1 VDKTAPKYKLD
12 ASGNIVN
19 GPPSAAD
26 EKPKS
31 NGFAALFA
39 GGAGASSAAGGFG
52 GGATG
57 GGFVFGGA
65 SAPAPAGGGFA
76 FGSGGA
82 PPATGGFV
90 PAAGAG
96 GFTFGSGA
104 PAAASAPTGGFVFG
118 GSQPP
123 AVAPTAGGAEK
134 RKAPDGSDRAVAKR
148 LRSRELRLTGAESG
162 VVLVVGNGDCG
173 QLGLGDEDE
182 DTRDSYQLV
191 RMPTLDAQR
200 IKEVVCG
207 GLHTGALTLDGR
219 IWTWG
224 CNDDEVLGRQGNES
238 MPAVVEGALVGKRV
252 KKITA
257 GDSHMAAL
265 TEDGQVYSWGTYKDS
280 NGYIGYSP
288 EAIRKPEGEGY
299 PGELPWK
306 APTPTLVPN
315 LPSIKAL
322 ASGADHTLAIS
333 TDGYS
338 FFGWG
343 CGEKGQLGRE
353 LAWEKKTK
361 FKYLLP
367 TEPVSVSLPSVHA
380 GAPVSAKD
388 RHVRSLNASFLEHVR
403 KIVETDGAA
412 DSEMR
417 EACETYLDEVSEL
430 SRKGGSL
437 DVRLQLRDVFAG
449 AYHSFV
455 LTAHGNVY
463 SFGLNNMGQLGLGM
477 RGAKGDPEPNSTG
490 TPTLVTALEGKE
502 IERLAGGE
510 HHSLALSATGQVYSF
525 GRGDNNQLGLG
536 DGTDQEVTPRLVPAL
551 EGIAVRKVATTAN
564 SNVALARSGDLYT
577 WGFGEM
583 GQLANGKGGDER
595 VPALVEESKAG
606 SAYTG
611 LAALDAAAGGQHM
624 VVVAMKVD
632 D

>member
-1 VDKTAPKYKLD
+1 MGPMSPCSRLFGYGLGVGLDAPRTPVAPLAADDSVKHSARSSWRVFNASGGPLLGQASFRGVSGVEDFDFYDSYSAACSRPTQNMPGWDFLKDKYEEVIDESTGEKILVDKTAPKYKLD
-12 ASGNIVN
+12 ASGNI
-19 GPPSAAD
+19 
-26 EKPKS
+26 
-31 NGFAALFA
+31 
-39 GGAGASSAAGGFG
+39 
-52 GGATG
+52 
-57 GGFVFGGA
+57 
-65 SAPAPAGGGFA
+65 
-76 FGSGGA
+76 
-82 PPATGGFV
+82 
-90 PAAGAG
+90 
-96 GFTFGSGA
+96 
-104 PAAASAPTGGFVFG
+104 
-118 GSQPP
+118 
-123 AVAPTAGGAEK
+123 
-134 RKAPDGSDRAVAKR
+134 R

-338 FFGWG
+338 LFGWG